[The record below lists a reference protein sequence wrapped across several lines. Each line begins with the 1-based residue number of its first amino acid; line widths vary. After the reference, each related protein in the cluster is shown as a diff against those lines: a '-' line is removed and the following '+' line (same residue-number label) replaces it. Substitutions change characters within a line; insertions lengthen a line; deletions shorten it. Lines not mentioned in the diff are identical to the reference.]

1 MSIPQY
7 QSNILKPT
15 KGFYLSVGDLVFTNI
30 NHDCFSQDSKDI
42 GLVLEIFGDVRSS
55 PGMCL
60 VGFSCGYSLF
70 LEEDDLVKID

>member
-1 MSIPQY
+1 MPISRF

-30 NHDCFSQDSKDI
+30 CDDQLAYAPQSV
-42 GLVLEIFGDVRSS
+42 GLVLEIFGDVKTS

-60 VGFSCGYSLF
+60 VTFSCGDSLF
-70 LEEDDLVKID
+70 LEEDDLVKIG